1 MGSDGR
7 RYARQDSG
15 EWISESWFWNK
26 QAKGDL
32 RAELDLTF
40 DAQRDHVQKVL
51 DEQWNPLREPTT
63 LETVRVVPS
72 PEQLAER
79 AATVK
84 AGGPAVEPQEAKQPE
99 RLSDTRHPGNA
110 EFQRVLQQIHHAE
123 AGQGIK
129 PGPHSEKIAAA
140 LLAEGERQGV
150 QISRVRIGDRGQIE
164 GIAASN
170 PYSEA
175 AAVRVDSTA
184 ALTMTLEAHS
194 REWAEARSPHL
205 AQSGPVVE
213 RTTEQQR
220 GISALSVADQ
230 GMFARIRQDVP
241 GHIGD
246 DQVMRALL
254 DAKQARIADVDRIDK
269 VMMAGDRIFI
279 AGTVPGFRSVTD
291 VAKEAPP
298 LQETVAGVQE
308 SNQHREQQVALEQQ
322 QQQERG
328 PRMG

>member
-1 MGSDGR
+1 MV
-7 RYARQDSG
+7 
-15 EWISESWFWNK
+15 E
-26 QAKGDL
+26 
-32 RAELDLTF
+32 
-40 DAQRDHVQKVL
+40 QR
-51 DEQWNPLREPTT
+51 EA
-63 LETVRVVPS
+63 PS
-72 PEQLAER
+72 
-79 AATVK
+79 
-84 AGGPAVEPQEAKQPE
+84 PE
-99 RLSDTRHPGNA
+99 RLSDTRHPGNV
-110 EFQRVLQQIHHAE
+110 EFQGVLQQVHHAE

-140 LLAEGERQGV
+140 LLAEGERHGV
-150 QISRVRIGDRGQIE
+150 EITRVRIGDRGQIE
-164 GIAASN
+164 GMAASN

-184 ALTMTLEAHS
+184 ALKMTLEAHS
-194 REWAEARSPHL
+194 REWTDARSSHL
-205 AQSGPVVE
+205 AQSSPVAE
-213 RTTEQQR
+213 RTAEQQP

-254 DAKQARIADVDRIDK
+254 DAKQARITDTDKVDK
-269 VMMAGDRIFI
+269 VMMSGDRIFI

-291 VAKEAPP
+291 VAQEAPP
-298 LQETVAGVQE
+298 LQETVARVQE
-308 SNQHREQQVALEQQ
+308 GNQQREQQVALEQQ